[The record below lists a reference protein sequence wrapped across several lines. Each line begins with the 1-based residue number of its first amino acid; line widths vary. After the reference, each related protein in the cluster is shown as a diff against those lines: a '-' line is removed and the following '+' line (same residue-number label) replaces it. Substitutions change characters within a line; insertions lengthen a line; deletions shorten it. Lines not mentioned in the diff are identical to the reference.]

1 MRTLMKVLVASVAL
15 AGLAGCAS
23 YDYGYAY
30 ERPYYGYDYGYAP
43 YYYDYGYPY
52 YGPAYYYGGP
62 TVGFN
67 FSFRDHDR
75 FDHRGPFDRH
85 ERAAGRTFNR
95 DHANFATRQQAP
107 RPARVNQPGNQPR
120 AGRLTHQRAP
130 TARAP
135 TQRAQQVPGE
145 RRPAQAT
152 MRAEQ

>member
-62 TVGFN
+62 TVGFD
-67 FSFRDHDR
+67 FRFRDRDR
-75 FDHRGPFDRH
+75 FDHRGRFDRH
-85 ERAAGRTFNR
+85 ERLLLQRL
-95 DHANFATRQQAP
+95 AP
-107 RPARVNQPGNQPR
+107 RPDTSLVLAEASRHTRP
-120 AGRLTHQRAP
+120 LP
-130 TARAP
+130 TARPLVA
-135 TQRAQQVPGE
+135 VE
-145 RRPAQAT
+145 KRPLAVYARLT
-152 MRAEQ
+152 